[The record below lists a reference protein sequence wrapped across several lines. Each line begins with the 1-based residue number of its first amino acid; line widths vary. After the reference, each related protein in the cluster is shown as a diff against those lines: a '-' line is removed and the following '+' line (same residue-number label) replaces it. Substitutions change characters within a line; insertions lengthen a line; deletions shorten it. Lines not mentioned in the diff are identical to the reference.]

1 MRQFLKKRVPTF
13 LLTLVM
19 VMTMVPAVS
28 AKSSDIT
35 YSVKPGDSATFSV
48 SDFSDYYDKYC
59 SGTFEHVE
67 FSVSRSDYSD
77 FEGSVA
83 YRGDTLS
90 RADLVGSKFYDTS
103 FGFDPDSDSYPLKRL
118 SLVADSSASTSTLEI
133 SFTAYGT
140 RSNGK
145 TDSVD
150 GTLSL
155 EVSKSGSTSS
165 KGESSMR

>member
-77 FEGSVA
+77 LRAAWHTAAITSAEPILSEANFMIPVP
-83 YRGDTLS
+83 TL
-90 RADLVGSKFYDTS
+90 T
-103 FGFDPDSDSYPLKRL
+103 P
-118 SLVADSSASTSTLEI
+118 
-133 SFTAYGT
+133 TAT
-140 RSNGK
+140 AIR
-145 TDSVD
+145 
-150 GTLSL
+150 
-155 EVSKSGSTSS
+155 
-165 KGESSMR
+165 